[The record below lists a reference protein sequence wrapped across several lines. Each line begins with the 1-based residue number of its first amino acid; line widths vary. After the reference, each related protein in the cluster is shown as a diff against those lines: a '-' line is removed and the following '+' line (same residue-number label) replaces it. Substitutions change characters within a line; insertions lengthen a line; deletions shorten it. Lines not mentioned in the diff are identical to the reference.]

1 MNRKI
6 FTVFMGAGSKSRAR
20 SYTMKLPDRIQQII
34 DVLPD
39 GTSIIWS
46 VEDLK
51 GLLSENGNTIGAVG
65 APMEVKPPDFN
76 WTWREKLWIVPAE
89 TRIGTSELAEA
100 FCRPASW
107 VYSHTEGKAENP
119 IPHRKLDG
127 TLMFTVGEVRT
138 WLRESEE
145 VLVAGPMESTQP
157 EIRGLMAI

>member
-1 MNRKI
+1 
-6 FTVFMGAGSKSRAR
+6 
-20 SYTMKLPDRIQQII
+20 
-34 DVLPD
+34 
-39 GTSIIWS
+39 
-46 VEDLK
+46 
-51 GLLSENGNTIGAVG
+51 
-65 APMEVKPPDFN
+65 MEVKPPDFN
-76 WTWREKLWIVPAE
+76 WTWREKLWIIPAE

-100 FCRPASW
+100 FGRPASW

-157 EIRGLMAI
+157 EIRGLIAI